1 MLFIYMESICFPAK
15 LYFGITIIFCAWQ
28 YNYYKKDYKNNK
40 QALLVD
46 LLIDTVL
53 LIFFTWFL
61 NYLCI
66 VNYQNTSW
74 FLFLI
79 YLIISL
85 FGIHQIKRYK
95 LSYAE
100 VSGVVPASRFVTP
113 AGRF

>member
-1 MLFIYMESICFPAK
+1 MESICFPAK

-85 FGIHQIKRYK
+85 FGIYVIKRYK

-100 VSGVVPASRFVTP
+100 VSGVVPASRFGTP
-113 AGRF
+113 PTRRV